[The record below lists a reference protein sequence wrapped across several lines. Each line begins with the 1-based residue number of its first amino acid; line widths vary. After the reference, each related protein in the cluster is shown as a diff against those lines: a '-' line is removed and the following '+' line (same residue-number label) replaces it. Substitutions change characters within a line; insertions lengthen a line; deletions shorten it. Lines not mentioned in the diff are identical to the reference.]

1 MLLKGIDWV
10 VIAAFFVLLAAIPS
24 IATMRA
30 KKTAS
35 DFFTSGRSMPW
46 WLIGFSM
53 VAATTATDSANFFTE
68 VIRRDGMSGNWIM
81 WAFILTGL
89 LTVFVYAKLWVK
101 SGVTTDIEFYELRY
115 SGKPAAFLR
124 ALRTVYLGVVFN
136 VLVLGNVIL
145 AAVKIG
151 TILFG
156 IDAQTIYIVTVIA
169 SIVYTFFGGIRGVI
183 WTDFFLFLI
192 IMVGA
197 VAAMVYALRLPEVGG
212 LAGIVSNPETAGRL
226 SIFPDF
232 SNWDS
237 LLVLFVLPLAVQW
250 WNVWKAG
257 SEPGGGGYIVQRML
271 TAKSDGHALGGTL
284 FFNILNWV
292 VRPWPWY
299 IVGLASV
306 IVYPNLE
313 SIRSAFPNVDPSLI
327 KGDMAYP
334 AMLTKV
340 PNGWLGVVAASMMGA
355 LFSTVAAHLNL
366 GSAYMVNDFWKRFA
380 RPKASDRE
388 LIWVGRA
395 SMLLLLLLA
404 CCIAPHLKSAK
415 GAFDLMLLIGAG
427 SGSIFLLRWFW
438 MRINAWTEI
447 TGIAVSFIAALV
459 LQFGFPEL
467 ASWQKML
474 ATIVITTVSWLAVT
488 LLTAPTDEAT
498 ASRFKAAVRAEGRDV
513 GKGIMLTALASFA
526 VFDMMYSVGAWIY
539 GWYVK
544 AMVSSLMAVLAAGVI
559 VSIIRKKKKA

>member
-1 MLLKGIDWV
+1 MRKLAIFAAGFSVAVFTAVSVLPGGALLPLGGFCVVLACAFWLLKKWLPDPVRRRALLCAVGLICGMVWTWGYNTAVLDPARGLDDRTVMLSGTVLEWPEETDYGARVMVRAHVEGGADVTALLYIDREYLGLQPGDRISAVTHCALATHSARGEEITYYTAKGI
-10 VIAAFFVLLAAIPS
+10 FL
-24 IATMRA
+24 TG
-30 KKTAS
+30 KTY
-35 DFFTSGRSMPW
+35 GE
-46 WLIGFSM
+46 L
-53 VAATTATDSANFFTE
+53 E
-68 VIRRDGMSGNWIM
+68 VIRPD
-81 WAFILTGL
+81 
-89 LTVFVYAKLWVK
+89 
-101 SGVTTDIEFYELRY
+101 
-115 SGKPAAFLR
+115 
-124 ALRTVYLGVVFN
+124 
-136 VLVLGNVIL
+136 
-145 AAVKIG
+145 
-151 TILFG
+151 
-156 IDAQTIYIVTVIA
+156 
-169 SIVYTFFGGIRGVI
+169 
-183 WTDFFLFLI
+183 
-192 IMVGA
+192 
-197 VAAMVYALRLPEVGG
+197 RLP
-212 LAGIVSNPETAGRL
+212 L
-226 SIFPDF
+226 S
-232 SNWDS
+232 
-237 LLVLFVLPLAVQW
+237 
-250 WNVWKAG
+250 
-257 SEPGGGGYIVQRML
+257 
-271 TAKSDGHALGGTL
+271 
-284 FFNILNWV
+284 
-292 VRPWPWY
+292 
-299 IVGLASV
+299 
-306 IVYPNLE
+306 
-313 SIRSAFPNVDPSLI
+313 
-327 KGDMAYP
+327 AYP

-340 PNGWLGVVAASMMGA
+340 PNGWLGIVAASMMGA
-355 LFSTVAAHLNL
+355 LFSTIAAHLNM
-366 GSAYMVNDFWKRFA
+366 GSSYMVNDFWKRFA

>member
-156 IDAQTIYIVTVIA
+156 IDAQTIYIVTVIV

>member
-1 MLLKGIDWV
+1 M
-10 VIAAFFVLLAAIPS
+10 
-24 IATMRA
+24 
-30 KKTAS
+30 
-35 DFFTSGRSMPW
+35 
-46 WLIGFSM
+46 
-53 VAATTATDSANFFTE
+53 
-68 VIRRDGMSGNWIM
+68 
-81 WAFILTGL
+81 
-89 LTVFVYAKLWVK
+89 
-101 SGVTTDIEFYELRY
+101 
-115 SGKPAAFLR
+115 
-124 ALRTVYLGVVFN
+124 
-136 VLVLGNVIL
+136 
-145 AAVKIG
+145 
-151 TILFG
+151 
-156 IDAQTIYIVTVIA
+156 
-169 SIVYTFFGGIRGVI
+169 
-183 WTDFFLFLI
+183 
-192 IMVGA
+192 
-197 VAAMVYALRLPEVGG
+197 
-212 LAGIVSNPETAGRL
+212 
-226 SIFPDF
+226 
-232 SNWDS
+232 
-237 LLVLFVLPLAVQW
+237 
-250 WNVWKAG
+250 WKAG

-284 FFNILNWV
+284 FFNILTWV
-292 VRPWPWY
+292 VRPGPWY

-447 TGIAVSFIAALV
+447 TGIAVSFIAALI

-488 LLTAPTDEAT
+488 AVTAPTDEAT

-539 GWYVK
+539 GWYAK
-544 AMVSSLMAVLAAGVI
+544 AIVSSLMAVVAAGVI